1 MRNAVAAGLIAVY
14 FVWFAGR
21 WISTGFTP
29 DDLMNLH
36 RSLEQPLWKLLL
48 DHVTV
53 FLPTPEY
60 RPVGNLLYRVIY
72 RAFGFNPLPFH
83 VALYALLAANIYLTY
98 LAVRRLTGVAAA

>member
-1 MRNAVAAGLIAVY
+1 MQNAAAAGLVALY

-21 WISTGFTP
+21 WISAGFTP

-53 FLPTPEY
+53 FLRTPEY
-60 RPVGNLLYRVIY
+60 RPAGDLLYRGIY
-72 RAFGFNPLPFH
+72 RFFGFNPLPFH
-83 VALYALLAANIYLTY
+83 VALYTC
-98 LAVRRLTGVAAA
+98 